1 MSNIVLIALAIFIPI
16 VLILIFM
23 LVRGHRLAKQIK
35 KDVLANAIP
44 AKATVLSL
52 ARGSYTTGESFRK
65 LELKLTLLVQ
75 HPTRPPYEA
84 STKWLVDEL
93 ALPQVQPQQ
102 IVPVKINR
110 DYPERIYPDVEWA
123 EFTDWILKRKTSCG

>member
-1 MSNIVLIALAIFIPI
+1 MNTIVLIALAVVILI

-23 LVRGHRLAKQIK
+23 LVRGHRLVKQIK

-44 AKATVLSL
+44 AQARVLSL
-52 ARGSYTTGESFRK
+52 ARGGYTTGEAFRK

-75 HPTRPPYEA
+75 HPTLTPYEA
-84 STKWLVDEL
+84 STKWLVDEI

-110 DYPERIYPDVEWA
+110 EHPERIYPDAEWA
-123 EFTDWILKRKTSCG
+123 EFTDWMLKGKTRCG

>member
-16 VLILIFM
+16 VLIFIFL

-35 KDVLANAIP
+35 KEVLANAIP
-44 AKATVLSL
+44 AQATVLSL

-93 ALPQVQPQQ
+93 ALPQVQPKQ
-102 IVPVKINR
+102 IIPVKINR

-123 EFTDWILKRKTSCG
+123 EFRDWILKRKTSCG